1 MHSPNDSNDTPE
13 NRRAKVETCRVV
25 ILELFGVMDKH
36 RLSPEDA
43 MMVMTSYVLMLMPAL
58 ERDGDVAQT
67 REECAQRA
75 ADWFAYVRDCAARG
89 ETSFDIGVTGLPH

>member
-1 MHSPNDSNDTPE
+1 
-13 NRRAKVETCRVV
+13 
-25 ILELFGVMDKH
+25 
-36 RLSPEDA
+36 
-43 MMVMTSYVLMLMPAL
+43 VMTSYVLMLMPAL